1 MRQLGS
7 KEDLEFLRKKCCEQE
22 ISLYIGLFL
31 SLTVLCSRIRNID
44 IIVRTECFFLCAEI
58 AACCRLLA
66 RLNYIMGDYGE
77 ALVFQQRAV
86 LMSERVL
93 GIDHPNTITEYVSA

>member
-1 MRQLGS
+1 MYFS
-7 KEDLEFLRKKCCEQE
+7 KPCLATLYNDE
-22 ISLYIGLFL
+22 IF
-31 SLTVLCSRIRNID
+31 VL
-44 IIVRTECFFLCAEI
+44 AEI

-77 ALVFQQRAV
+77 ALVYQQRAV

-93 GIDHPNTITEYVSA
+93 GIDHPNTITEYVS